1 MLKHIQYTLTT
12 DILNTFHSARLKTP
26 KRFQKRISQRPYL
39 EQDKVIQSLKCCGSL
54 TLQYGQ

>member
-1 MLKHIQYTLTT
+1 MLKHIKYSLTT

-26 KRFQKRISQRPYL
+26 KRFQERISQRL
-39 EQDKVIQSLKCCGSL
+39 HLKEDKEIQSPKCCGSL